1 MKVSVLALTGTTLA
15 LALTCATLIQQLQAE
30 RRHAQAE
37 ATLRRQ
43 WEDRFRELVPARPAP
58 LPISPLPPTNAPG
71 AQQDH
76 ASPLHRDDGRPPD
89 SWWSR
94 FLDRLATRDGHA
106 QLLAE
111 QLVHVR
117 RNNPDLAKELHL
129 THDEESQVLAAE
141 AEQML
146 KGQARMARCRMDP
159 ACDPKSVWS
168 YGEKEK
174 NPVRDLLGAEKFA
187 EYEQYQKTVSDRLQV
202 RELRSRL
209 DAANGLGDEQAEALV
224 AAMRDE
230 RAQFETE
237 AQETGRSMTYFGSPI
252 GAVMAASQAS
262 GSEPP
267 SDAEV
272 LDSAQDFASRLRKR
286 AADVLTAE
294 QMRQF
299 VAIQDEQLTQVKMA
313 LRQRADARASGQ

>member
-15 LALTCATLIQQLQAE
+15 LALACATLIQQLQAE
-30 RRHAQAE
+30 RIHAQAE

-43 WEDRFRELVPARPAP
+43 WEDRFRESVRARPAP
-58 LPISPLPPTNAPG
+58 LPISPLPATNAPG

-111 QLVHVR
+111 QLLYVR
-117 RNNPDLAKELHL
+117 RRNPDLAKELHL
-129 THDEESQVLAAE
+129 THDEENQVLAAE

-168 YGEKEK
+168 YWEQEK
-174 NPVRDLLGAEKFA
+174 NPVRDLLGAEKFP

-209 DAANGLGDEQAEALV
+209 DAANGLSDEQAEALV

-230 RAQFETE
+230 RDQFETE
-237 AQETGRSMTYFGSPI
+237 ARETGRSMSYFGSMI
-252 GAVMAASQAS
+252 GVMATSQAS
-262 GSEPP
+262 GPEPP

-299 VAIQDEQLTQVKMA
+299 VAIQDEQLTQVKMS